1 MYRQVRGL
9 GALGA
14 NECPAGY
21 TFDGAECQ
29 PNSYDCITSSGKRGK
44 SDGQGGC
51 TYIIQPSPLVY
62 YPPQTSCPAGQVP
75 TKGSPTGCAVEVWGQ
90 PCKDP
95 WGNVGIFNVS
105 GGCEAIPAPK
115 NVPVQTQPPNPV
127 PVVVPEK
134 TKAQRDA
141 ECKSLYGVNSAALF
155 HQGEWVCNVCRYD
168 EIIDDSD
175 GACFCGPNK
184 VRSIPGDT
192 DSMCVPRQAAVMP
205 PPVNPVQPQPPP
217 PAQAG
222 IGKAIFVGAVVL
234 AVFGIGS
241 SLIGSRKEER
251 K

>member
-1 MYRQVRGL
+1 MYRQLRGL
-9 GALGA
+9 GASGTSY
-14 NECPAGY
+14 CPTGY

-51 TYIIQPSPLVY
+51 TYITQPSPLVY

-115 NVPVQTQPPNPV
+115 NVPVQTHPPAP
-127 PVVVPEK
+127 VPEK
-134 TKAQRDA
+134 TKAERDA
-141 ECKSLYGVNSAALF
+141 ECRASNGPNSAAYF
-155 HQGEWVCNVCRYD
+155 ENGSWQCGVCRAD
-168 EIIDDSD
+168 EVLDPASQTCVC
-175 GACFCGPNK
+175 GAGK
-184 VRSIPGDT
+184 VRKDPNDWWSA
-192 DSMCVPRQAAVMP
+192 CVPKQVTPVP
-205 PPVNPVQPQPPP
+205 PPVNPVQPQQPP

-241 SLIGSRKEER
+241 ALMGSRKEGE